1 MRKFIILKT
10 YIHEHDVAVVADD
23 VYSIEQEKDVEGRIY
38 TRVKYGQGAWVKVK
52 ESVSAVV
59 EKIHN
64 VGNTD
69 GSIARKDVQG

>member
-10 YIHEHDVAVVADD
+10 YIQERDVAVVADE
-23 VYSIEQEKDVEGRIY
+23 VYNIEQDKDAEGRIY
-38 TRVKYGQGAWVKVK
+38 TIVKYGKGDWVKVK

-64 VGNTD
+64 VGNTED
-69 GSIARKDVQG
+69 SIARKDVQW